1 MSSFKGWGHLDVND
15 ILSATPV
22 APVYSV
28 ESSEESNLDPQS
40 VKASRDVQ
48 KKTESE
54 SASTGGSSSSTA
66 KAKEPITSTSVTSSG
81 AGVKKPMSYA
91 RVAARSS
98 DQGSTNPNINP
109 AAMAFVPRQ
118 VKVACSSGSRGGL
131 LGGSQRKEGGGRAS
145 GGIGGQGRGG
155 RGERKVY
162 KERPERVRM
171 QREQDNAQVR
181 RLLQGFD
188 PQNCRY
194 AT

>member
-1 MSSFKGWGHLDVND
+1 
-15 ILSATPV
+15 
-22 APVYSV
+22 
-28 ESSEESNLDPQS
+28 
-40 VKASRDVQ
+40 VQ

-66 KAKEPITSTSVTSSG
+66 KAKVPITSTSVTSSG